1 MSLTGWLGERVA
13 VWKPRFGLTLWFML
27 ALPPVRDLLEATMT
41 RHMLVQIPL
50 LGLVG
55 WCLAPLLPQALADRL
70 AGWNRSGI
78 TGFVLIS
85 LAAMIWMLPLA
96 LDAAL
101 EVPRVTVAKFLSV
114 PLLIGLPLA
123 LSWPRA
129 GFVVRGV
136 FLLEVVATMF
146 RLGWLYLASPQ
157 RLCSNYLLG
166 DQQQLGKSLLV
177 IGGVISLLMAWKLL
191 WGRFNVDD
199 LR

>member
-1 MSLTGWLGERVA
+1 
-13 VWKPRFGLTLWFML
+13 
-27 ALPPVRDLLEATMT
+27 TMT

-129 GFVVRGV
+129 GFMVRGV

-146 RLGWLYLASPQ
+146 RLGWLYLASPR
-157 RLCSNYLLG
+157 RLCSNYL
-166 DQQQLGKSLLV
+166 V
-177 IGGVISLLMAWKLL
+177 GGL
-191 WGRFNVDD
+191 
-199 LR
+199 

>member
-1 MSLTGWLGERVA
+1 MDWLDERVA
-13 VWKPRFGLTLWFML
+13 VCKPRFGLTLWIVL
-27 ALPPVRDLLEATMT
+27 ALPPVQHLLEATMT

-50 LGLVG
+50 LALAG

-70 AGWNRSGI
+70 AAWNRSGI
-78 TGFVLIS
+78 AGFVLVS
-85 LAAMIWMLPLA
+85 LAAMVWMLPLA

-101 EVPRVTVAKFLSV
+101 EVPWVTLAKFLSV

-123 LSWPRA
+123 ISWPRA

-136 FLLEVVATMF
+136 FLLEVVATTF
-146 RLGWLYLASPQ
+146 RLGWLYLAAPE

-166 DQQQLGKSLLV
+166 DQQQLGKVLFV
-177 IGGVISLLMAWKLL
+177 IGIVTSLFLAWKLL
-191 WGRFNVDD
+191 WGHFDIGR